1 MAELSGKRKRDEFEE
16 AIPLADLMD
25 ADGELDADYEVIE
38 EETPKRKRKPKPQE
52 RMQMQV
58 WIVVGIALL
67 LIAIGLGLVV
77 TVTPVSE
84 SVVVSQPIE
93 QVVAAGPHQGVG
105 STDPFVDRWLM
116 LKQAGAN
123 IPADTFVRV
132 LSQDNTPEYY
142 NVADLEGN
150 MTIVLGTDLVEAAGA
165 PSASVY
171 PPLGPYAAA
180 LSSSQK
186 LLVTVESNGD
196 LQPGTAVYAMGWRA
210 EDGTWIYE
218 VSPDRVNVYY
228 LPALHLQWA
237 DSVSR

>member
-1 MAELSGKRKRDEFEE
+1 MAELSGKRKRDELEE
-16 AIPLADLMD
+16 AIPLAELME
-25 ADGELDADYEVIE
+25 ADGELIVGYDVIE
-38 EETPKRKRKPKPQE
+38 EETPKRKRKPKPQQ
-52 RMQMQV
+52 RMQIPV
-58 WIVVGIALL
+58 LVLVGIAAV
-67 LIAIGLGLVV
+67 LIALGLILVM
-77 TVTPVSE
+77 TVAPVSE

-93 QVVAAGPHQGVG
+93 QVAAGPHQGVS

-116 LKQAGAN
+116 LKEAVGK
-123 IPADTFVRV
+123 IPANTFVRV

-150 MTIVLGTDLVEAAGA
+150 MTIALGTDLVEAAGA
-165 PSASVY
+165 PSPSIY

-180 LSSSQK
+180 LGSNQK

-218 VSPDRVNVYY
+218 VSPDRVKIYY
-228 LPALHLQWA
+228 LPWIHLQWA
-237 DSVSR
+237 DAVSR

>member
-58 WIVVGIALL
+58 WLVVGIALL

-77 TVTPVSE
+77 TVTPVSD

-93 QVVAAGPHQGVG
+93 QVVAAGSHQGVG

-165 PSASVY
+165 PSA
-171 PPLGPYAAA
+171 GM
-180 LSSSQK
+180 
-186 LLVTVESNGD
+186 LLRG
-196 LQPGTAVYAMGWRA
+196 AR
-210 EDGTWIYE
+210 
-218 VSPDRVNVYY
+218 R
-228 LPALHLQWA
+228 
-237 DSVSR
+237 